1 MYGMRRISLMQSI
14 VFQSSDNFPISAKT
28 YIGFSQKKKNFKKP
42 RDICLV

>member
-28 YIGFSQKKKNFKKP
+28 YIGFSQKKTTS
-42 RDICLV
+42 RSLEIYV

>member
-28 YIGFSQKKKNFKKP
+28 YIGFSQKKKKTS
-42 RDICLV
+42 RRLEIYV

>member
-1 MYGMRRISLMQSI
+1 MQSI

-28 YIGFSQKKKNFKKP
+28 YVGFSKKNNFKKP

>member
-28 YIGFSQKKKNFKKP
+28 YIGFSQKKKK
-42 RDICLV
+42 LQEA